1 MNRKDLGI
9 IALMLAVLI
18 GCGAA
23 AGQIGKAQQE
33 EETAM
38 IRDAVRRATLNCYAV
53 EGAYPADVEYL
64 REHYRLAY
72 DESRYI
78 VTLDSFASNT
88 IPDIY
93 VMERGADR
101 P

>member
-1 MNRKDLGI
+1 MNRKDLGK

-38 IRDAVRRATLNCYAV
+38 IRDAVRRATMTCYAV
-53 EGAYPADVEYL
+53 EGAYPADVDYL